1 MNIIFEG
8 VNGAGKST
16 IIKELVKI
24 MEKNNMDV
32 KYVDDLDIS
41 TPTFPA
47 LAEMFKNSPFLE
59 MKKEFNTSLVESLI
73 LAADYHYLKDMLK
86 DLTGYKIYDRDFF
99 TTLVYQ
105 SYFLEKYYN
114 DLELVKLF
122 KNILLYDP
130 KKIDLI
136 IYVDISFEE
145 SLKRTESRDN
155 RTFTDEEKDI
165 LKYFISKLKEEV
177 KNYSV
182 EKNVPLLIINGQD
195 NTVENAE
202 LVYNKIREVG

>member
-86 DLTGYKIYDRDFF
+86 DLTGYKIYDKDFF

-182 EKNVPLLIINGQD
+182 EKNIPLLIINGQD

>member
-145 SLKRTESRDN
+145 SLKRTERRDN

>member
-130 KKIDLI
+130 KKLDLI

-182 EKNVPLLIINGQD
+182 EKNIPLLIINGQD

>member
-24 MEKNNMDV
+24 MKKNNMDV

>member
-130 KKIDLI
+130 KKLDLI

>member
-59 MKKEFNTSLVESLI
+59 MKKEFKTSLVESLI

>member
-182 EKNVPLLIINGQD
+182 EKNIPLLIINGQD

>member
-59 MKKEFNTSLVESLI
+59 MKKEFKTSLVESLI

-86 DLTGYKIYDRDFF
+86 DLTGYNIYDRDLF

-130 KKIDLI
+130 KKLDLI

-182 EKNVPLLIINGQD
+182 EKNIPLLIINGQD